1 MRKLFLVDTQDYR
14 FLMSDDGELRRV
26 LTDDKDP
33 SMLDADPISYLNAV
47 EDDSSWEICEETAAE
62 LIEGQEVLAE
72 IEVEW

>member
-1 MRKLFLVDTQDYR
+1 MRKLYLIDTQDYR

-33 SMLDADPISYLNAV
+33 SMIDADPIEYLNAV
-47 EDDSSWEICEETAAE
+47 EDDSSWEMCEETAAE

>member
-1 MRKLFLVDTQDYR
+1 MRKLYLVATQDYR
-14 FLMSDDGELRRV
+14 FLLSDDGEFRRI

-33 SMLDADPISYLNAV
+33 SMYDVEPIAYLTAV

>member
-1 MRKLFLVDTQDYR
+1 MRKLYLVATQDYR
-14 FLMSDDGELRRV
+14 FLMSDDGDLRRV

-33 SMLDADPISYLNAV
+33 SMLDADPIEYLNAV
-47 EDDSSWEICEETAAE
+47 EDDSSWEVYEETAAE

>member
-14 FLMSDDGELRRV
+14 FLMSDDGEFRRV

-33 SMLDADPISYLNAV
+33 SMLDAGPSSSLHAG
-47 EDDSSWEICEETAAE
+47 EDDSSWEAYAETAEELLTDAE
-62 LIEGQEVLAE
+62 RVAE